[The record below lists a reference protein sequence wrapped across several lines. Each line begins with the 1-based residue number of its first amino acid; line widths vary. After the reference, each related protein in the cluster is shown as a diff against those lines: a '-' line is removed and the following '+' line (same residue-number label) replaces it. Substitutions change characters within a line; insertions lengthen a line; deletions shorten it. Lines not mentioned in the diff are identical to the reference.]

1 MRFATPVLDVAA
13 LAEAAGGAQRI
24 VAPMPGQ
31 VIRVAVAP
39 GDAVRAGQIL
49 VVVEAMKME
58 HSVTAPRDGI
68 VAALACAEGDRVE
81 DGMELV
87 TLEA

>member
-1 MRFATPVLDVAA
+1 MTNTFKNFYEILKRVKNIPARALLEDV
-13 LAEAAGGAQRI
+13 
-24 VAPMPGQ
+24 
-31 VIRVAVAP
+31 
-39 GDAVRAGQIL
+39 
-49 VVVEAMKME
+49 
-58 HSVTAPRDGI
+58 DGI